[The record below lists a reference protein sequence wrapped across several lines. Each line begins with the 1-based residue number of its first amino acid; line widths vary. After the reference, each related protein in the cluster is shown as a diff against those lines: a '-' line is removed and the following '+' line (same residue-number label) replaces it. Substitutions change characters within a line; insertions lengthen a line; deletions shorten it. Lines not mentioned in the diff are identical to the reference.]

1 MDQFGCPAFSF
12 IKLWEKRE
20 MAKIPVKSK
29 KRLIVAFTIF
39 CVVLGLLSFRVGY
52 IQIVKGEEY
61 SKKAIEQQTKDE
73 IVEAKRGDIVDRNGN
88 KLAVSTLRYSV
99 WVRPNMLNTSNTPE
113 ENSARVKKVSADLA
127 AILGMTPEEVEKK
140 LNSEV
145 SLVKI
150 AKYLD
155 RETADKIRA
164 YVQEENVDAVSIT
177 EETKRYYPLGDFAS
191 HTLGSVTDD
200 NNGLSGIEQY
210 YNSFLKGVPGRWIQ
224 NKDVNGKTLSYG
236 YAKYYDTQDGAT
248 LVLTLDAVIQNYAE
262 SSVDKAMKEY
272 KADSVSCIV
281 MNPKTGEILAVAA
294 APSFNP
300 NNSRTPLDKEEAKVL
315 ANMKESE
322 QLKYLNKMWRNPLF
336 NDTYVPGSTMKLFT
350 TAMAL
355 EEGLTNPNEHFHCSG
370 SINVSGVQLKC
381 WRFDRPHGDQT
392 LKQAVGNSCNPVFV
406 QLAQRLGIEKYYDYL
421 GLFGISQPTGVD
433 YPGEAVSIMQGI
445 DTAGPVGLATM
456 GFGQGIAV
464 TPIELLT
471 GVCAIGNDGML
482 MQPHL
487 VKEIKGA
494 DGKTIETF
502 KPVKVKQAISKETAA
517 EMCNIMEFVVTD
529 GGSGNAKIKG
539 YRVGGKTGT
548 ANIEADDN
556 KIVASFV
563 GMAPMDDPQL
573 AVLFIVENPDGAIYG
588 STVAAPGGAE
598 VLEKGLRYLNIKGN
612 SDAEASSKKMTTTP
626 KVAGKGLKEAKAL
639 LAKEGL
645 KYKISPDPGKE
656 VEFVI
661 KDQYPKAGDSIEE
674 KGTVYLYSE

>member
-1 MDQFGCPAFSF
+1 
-12 IKLWEKRE
+12 
-20 MAKIPVKSK
+20 MAKIPVTSK
-29 KRLIVAFTIF
+29 KRLVVAFIIF
-39 CVVLGLLSFRVGY
+39 CSILGILSFRVGY

-88 KLAVSTLRYSV
+88 ELAVSTLRYSV
-99 WVRPNMLNTSNTPE
+99 WVRPGMLNTSKSKE
-113 ENSARVKKVSADLA
+113 ENTAKVKKVSADLA
-127 AILGMTPEEVEKK
+127 QILEMAPEEVEKK
-140 LNSEV
+140 LTSGV
-145 SLVKI
+145 PLVKI
-150 AKYLD
+150 AKYLERD
-155 RETADKIRA
+155 KADKVRA
-164 YVQEENVDAVSIT
+164 YAQKENVDAVSIT

-200 NNGLSGIEQY
+200 NNGLSGVEQY
-210 YNSFLKGVPGRWIQ
+210 YNSYLKGVPGRWIQ

-248 LVLTLDAVIQNYAE
+248 LVLTLDTVIQNYAE
-262 SSVDKAMKEY
+262 ASVDKAMEDY
-272 KADSVSCIV
+272 KADAVSCIV

-294 APSFNP
+294 SPSFDP
-300 NNSRTPLDKEEAKVL
+300 NNSRKPLDEKEAAAL
-315 ANMKESE
+315 ANMSEEE

-355 EEGLTNPNEHFHCSG
+355 EEGVTDPNEHFYCSG
-370 SINVSGVQLKC
+370 SINVSGTTLKC
-381 WRFDRPHGDQT
+381 WRFKEPHGDET

-406 QLAQRLGIEKYYDYL
+406 QLAQRVGIEKYYDYM

-433 YPGEAVSIMQGI
+433 YPGEAESIMQGI

-471 GVCAIGNDGML
+471 GVCALGNEGML

-487 VKEIKGA
+487 IKEIKGA
-494 DGKTIETF
+494 DGKVIKSFE
-502 KPVKVKQAISKETAA
+502 PVKIKQAVSQETAK

-529 GGSGNAKIKG
+529 GGAGNAKIKG

-548 ANIEADDN
+548 ANIEADNN
-556 KIVASFV
+556 KIIASFV
-563 GMAPMDDPQL
+563 GMAPMEDPQL
-573 AVLFIVENPDGAIYG
+573 AVLFIVKNPEGAIYG
-588 STVAAPGGAE
+588 STVAAPGGAD
-598 VLEKGLRYLNIKGN
+598 VLKKSLRYLNIKG
-612 SDAEASSKKMTTTP
+612 SDDTSAASKKTVATP
-626 KVAGKGLKEAKAL
+626 KVAGMSLTEAKKL
-639 LAKEGL
+639 LEEKGL
-645 KYKISPDPGKE
+645 KYKISPDPGAE
-656 VEFVI
+656 TEFTI

-674 KGTVYLYSE
+674 DGTVYLYSE